1 VAKKRLLGCSF
12 PVAIIIGVAV
22 LLLFVA
28 SLLTGPLGGNALKL
42 PQWMLVS
49 KPVPELPATVI
60 FHLFGFPITNSIVA
74 TWITILVLGV
84 FSWAVTRKIQLV
96 PGRKQALLEFA
107 IESLLNF
114 CRSVAGEKNGRRFFP
129 LVATIF
135 LFVSLNA
142 WLSLL
147 PGYGSILVHFSD
159 GSESI
164 GTTIGAKNNVIS
176 ILSILPDSPAAKAG
190 IIAGDSILA
199 IDGISTSGMSVA
211 DAVND
216 IKGQKG
222 TPVKLMVQHAGETTT
237 SELTIDRA
245 GTDLLRGANTD
256 INTSLAVAI
265 VSFIFVEIIGFRTL
279 GIGYGKKF
287 LNLDGIIES
296 GKLLVKGKIKSAL
309 SKFVFG
315 FINLFVGIIE
325 FVSEL
330 IRIVSL
336 TIRLFGNMTAGEIL
350 LLVAVFLMPWLF
362 ALPFYGL
369 ELLVGFVQALIFAS
383 LTLIFLTTAVASHG
397 DHKEDTAH
405 H

>member
-1 VAKKRLLGCSF
+1 MAKKRLLGCSF
-12 PVAIIIGVAV
+12 PVAITIGVAV
-22 LLLFVA
+22 FLLFIA
-28 SLLTGPLGGNALKL
+28 SLVTGPLGGNLLNL
-42 PQWMLVS
+42 PEWMIVS
-49 KPVPELPATVI
+49 KPHPELPATVV
-60 FHLFGFPITNSIVA
+60 FHLLGFPITNSIVA

-84 FSWAVTRKIQLV
+84 FSWAVTRKIQLI

-107 IESLLNF
+107 IEALLSF

-129 LVATIF
+129 IVATIF
-135 LFVSLNA
+135 LFVAFNA

-159 GSESI
+159 GE
-164 GTTIGAKNNVIS
+164 
-176 ILSILPDSPAAKAG
+176 
-190 IIAGDSILA
+190 
-199 IDGISTSGMSVA
+199 
-211 DAVND
+211 
-216 IKGQKG
+216 
-222 TPVKLMVQHAGETTT
+222 ETH
-237 SELTIDRA
+237 
-245 GTDLLRGANTD
+245 LLRGANTD

-265 VSFIFVEIIGFRTL
+265 VSFIFVEIIGFRSL
-279 GIGYGKKF
+279 GLNYGKKF

-330 IRIVSL
+330 IRVVSL

-397 DHKEDTAH
+397 EHKEDTAH